1 MVYEY
6 NIITHNNNIIME
18 NVKQRSQRPTGTRY
32 HYIRLQPTTK
42 FAWIFY
48 SIREITANKN

>member
-18 NVKQRSQRPTGTRY
+18 YAKPRPQRPTGINY
-32 HYIRLQPTTK
+32 HVRIQPTTK

-48 SIREITANKN
+48 STREITANKK